1 MDIQKQKNKKLQT
14 KHIITLTLCGSLVAY
29 LAFRDSQGI
38 QSIDKE
44 TIIESRA
51 QIGSFNI
58 DVEATGK
65 LVSKSSGAVISN
77 TGGIITK
84 RYISNGDAVKKGEL
98 LYELANP
105 ELTAQYSETINEFYA
120 NKSKMELE
128 RLDLIKEFER
138 NKANLIRSKLE
149 LKNKKA
155 ELKAK
160 KAIYELNNPLISKLE
175 YEKVLMEYELSKNS
189 YESEK
194 IIFNAFN
201 RSKDAKIEE
210 LKYSEKK
217 YDDRLN
223 RITKSI
229 ADLKVLAPNDG
240 VVQDSILD
248 EGDAI
253 NALTLLCRIP
263 NNNELYIS
271 AQISSYEIDKIKS
284 GQKVKIFINQDSY
297 NGTVN
302 RIDPLVKDSK
312 VNIDIKPNNYID
324 GKKHKINTQVRVV
337 VTTETKSSA
346 LTVNRPVNVREH
358 SEAYIYVVEGKN
370 AKRRE
375 VKFGAGSL
383 SKIEV
388 VSGLAPDE
396 IIIISEIPDTNKT
409 SELIKLR

>member
-1 MDIQKQKNKKLQT
+1 MDIQKSNNKKLQT
-14 KHIITLTLCGSLVAY
+14 KHIVTLILCGSLIAY
-29 LAFRDSQGI
+29 LALRDSQGV

-51 QIGSFNI
+51 QIESFNI

-77 TGGIITK
+77 TGGVITK

-105 ELTAQYSETINEFYA
+105 ELAAQYSETINEFYA

-149 LKNKKA
+149 LKNKNA

-160 KAIYELNNPLISKLE
+160 KALYELNNPTISKLE

-194 IIFNAFN
+194 NLFNAFN

-210 LKYSEKK
+210 LKYSEKT

-240 VVQDSILD
+240 VVQDSTLD

-253 NALTLLCRIP
+253 DALSLLCRIP

-324 GKKHKINTQVRVV
+324 GQKHKINTQVRVV

-346 LTVNRPVNVREH
+346 LTVSRPVNVREN
-358 SEAYIYVVEGKN
+358 SEAYIYVVEGNN

-375 VKFGAGSL
+375 VKFGVGSL
-383 SKIEV
+383 TKIEV
-388 VSGLAPDE
+388 ISGLAPDE
-396 IIIISEIPDTNKT
+396 IIIISEIPETNKS
-409 SELIKLR
+409 SESIKLR